1 MHSRCLLPSSST
13 EASLSIIHSVKECP
27 FGDTCKYDHDIQ
39 AYFSRREPDIG
50 PLCPVWSVHGYCP
63 VGLNCRWA
71 QSHVTED
78 LKLVYKKEQIP
89 IEEVG
94 GDGGV

>member
-1 MHSRCLLPSSST
+1 MIMTSKPILVVENPILVHYVL
-13 EASLSIIHSVKECP
+13 
-27 FGDTCKYDHDIQ
+27 FGVFI
-39 AYFSRREPDIG
+39 
-50 PLCPVWSVHGYCP
+50 GYCP